1 MYLALW
7 ASSHV
12 WEWVIFMVALFCVL
26 SELLMWWRGGRR
38 W

>member
-7 ASSHV
+7 ASSHA
-12 WEWVIFMVALFCVL
+12 WEWVILALSIACL
-26 SELLMWWRGGRR
+26 ISELLMWWRGGRR